1 MAGTIPPMTDLLLNS
16 ANLSR
21 IGGIEEGGLAEPFRG
36 RSAEAVPC
44 WLSSLVGS
52 APIFTS
58 GHYIVGDKGEGKKA
72 NLPSCYIHIV
82 REPSLICLNVFFAMY
97 NIDKNEKK
105 NNISI

>member
-1 MAGTIPPMTDLLLNS
+1 MTDLLLNS
-16 ANLSR
+16 ANLSPSPPR
-21 IGGIEEGGLAEPFRG
+21 CVGGIEGGLAEPFRG

-58 GHYIVGDKGEGKKA
+58 GHY

>member
-1 MAGTIPPMTDLLLNS
+1 MTDLLLNS
-16 ANLSR
+16 ANLSPSPPR
-21 IGGIEEGGLAEPFRG
+21 CVGGIEGGLAEPFRG

-58 GHYIVGDKGEGKKA
+58 GHYIVGDRGEGRKA
-72 NLPSCYIHIV
+72 NLPSYYIHIV
-82 REPSLICLNVFFAMY
+82 REPSLICLNVYFAMY
-97 NIDKNEKK
+97 NIDENEKK